1 MQFSEIKE
9 AALASWDLKI
19 LPSITAAQWAIEG
32 AYGTSGLAK
41 PPYNNHFGIKA
52 SSDWKGRTVNMPTRE
67 SGPNGSYWINAD
79 FRAYDSM
86 IDSFKDHAAFFS
98 NTEWRRN
105 NYRHVIGET
114 DYIKAAQALQ
124 ASGYATAGNYGT
136 SIIRVIEQNKLYEWD
151 KEAFAR
157 ASSGGGSGTPTPGE
171 NPEPLKP
178 STVSIER
185 SKTKSVGGELTS
197 AGREEASKIKLTV
210 IGDESAVDAVPYLKR
225 RMQSVNGIYSNS
237 KTLQAVV
244 NDVKSLKSSKQLNT
258 YVVIMAGRYGQ
269 VDKDAVDA
277 VVNEIGEGHKILFV
291 DAPIETNNKGAMTQE
306 YISASNRH
314 KSVYYVNWSKYA
326 SPYISYYYD
335 DGLTQNKNGSSGLA
349 DFIAQACYEATSG
362 TFEGRTAQWTNK
374 AYYGIEELEY
384 NKGGLYS
391 PKGQSVVYNPEA
403 NELWGFRVSGK
414 THWIDG
420 LVEVS
425 NEQDKNVLLDAAIKY
440 MKEHS
445 VPAVQYTVHLSEM
458 PQSISIGDKGI
469 FVDRHFNPPLAI
481 QATVIEIVTSDTD
494 PTSNTVTLGNVTEL
508 YPTENPEVKE
518 LKRKLQDIRS
528 DALKEYR
535 KGEPVVI
542 EVDST
547 NGLELSATIKET
559 RIFVVAKQ
567 GSWIVDD
574 VAYRWERLSDNKE
587 SDDTFNKGLS
597 NSVQSGAL
605 TVTTGD
611 LVNKAATFV
620 VRAYDS
626 KGKLIASQNIHVTEP
641 TKSKSAYEIAVDNGF
656 RGTETEWLKSLKGEP
671 GPKGIPGPP
680 GSDGKIQYI
689 HVAYANNTQGL
700 NFSTTDSN
708 RPYIGTYVDDQEA
721 DSAEWSKYKWT
732 KVQGPKGDPGKE
744 TKHHQAFA
752 KDTKG
757 TGFSLTDQAGL
768 DYIGSY
774 FDTEEGSSTD
784 WSRYTWTKKPEAIE
798 RDQADTNKQTEEA
811 INAIRGEAQKQ
822 RQELEAKA
830 AKNAVDALIKEIR
843 TLQLAMAD
851 DKKASEAA
859 VANALN
865 RVALTHNELQD
876 MAIRYSFLD
885 RSITLADEGLIV
897 GNKGAGTYLRVADD
911 RISFVNNG
919 SEVAFIS
926 GNMLQFTQAI
936 FTERIQ
942 VGEWLL
948 SGYEHDP
955 QIFVIRHVGRR

>member
-32 AYGTSGLAK
+32 GYGTSGLAK

-67 SGPNGSYWINAD
+67 YGPNGSYWINAD

-98 NTEWRRN
+98 NNEWRKN

-124 ASGYATAGNYGT
+124 ASGYATAENYGT

-185 SKTKSVGGELTS
+185 STTKSVGGELTS

-314 KSVYYVNWSKYA
+314 KSVYYVNWSKYS

-335 DGLTQNKNGSSGLA
+335 DGLNQNKNGSSGLA

-374 AYYGIEELEY
+374 AYYGVEELEY

-542 EVDST
+542 EVGST
-547 NGLELSATIKET
+547 NGLELSATNKET

-567 GSWIVDD
+567 GNWIVDD

-587 SDDTFNKGLS
+587 SDDTFNKGLAR
-597 NSVQSGAL
+597 SVQSGAL

-620 VRAYDS
+620 ARAYDS
-626 KGKLIASQNIHVTEP
+626 KGELIASQNIHVTEP

-689 HVAYANNTQGL
+689 HMAYADSTQGL
-700 NFSTTDSN
+700 NFSTTDPN
-708 RPYIGTYVDDQEA
+708 RTYIGTYVDDKEA
-721 DSAEWSKYKWT
+721 DSTEWSKYKWT
-732 KVQGPKGDPGKE
+732 KAQGPKGDPGKE

-752 KDTKG
+752 KDAKG

-774 FDTEEGSSTD
+774 FDTEEVSSTD
-784 WSRYTWTKKPEAIE
+784 WNRYTWTKKPEAIE
-798 RDQADTNKQTEEA
+798 RDQADTNKQTEES

-843 TLQLAMAD
+843 TLQSAVAD
-851 DKKASEAA
+851 DKKASEAS

-876 MAIRYSFLD
+876 MAVKYSFLD

>member
-32 AYGTSGLAK
+32 GYGTSGLAK

-52 SSDWKGRTVNMPTRE
+52 SSDWKGRTVNMPTKE
-67 SGPNGSYWINAD
+67 YGPNGSYWINAD

-98 NTEWRRN
+98 NNEWRKN

-185 SKTKSVGGELTS
+185 STTKSVGGELTS

-291 DAPIETNNKGAMTQE
+291 DAPTETPNKGAMTQE

-403 NELWGFRVSGK
+403 NELWGFRVSEK

-445 VPAVQYTVHLSEM
+445 VPAFQYTVHLSEM

-508 YPTENPEVKE
+508 YPTENPDVKA

-528 DALKEYR
+528 DTLNEYR
-535 KGEPVVI
+535 KGEPVSI

-547 NGLELSATIKET
+547 NGLELSATNKET

-587 SDDTFNKGLS
+587 SDDTFNKGLAS
-597 NSVQSGAL
+597 SVQSGAL

-626 KGKLIASQNIHVTEP
+626 KGELIASQNIHVTEP

-680 GSDGKIQYI
+680 GSDGKIRYI

-700 NFSTTDSN
+700 NFSTTDPN
-708 RPYIGTYVDDQEA
+708 RAYIGTYVDDQEA
-721 DSAEWSKYKWT
+721 DSTEWSKYKWS

-752 KDTKG
+752 KDAKG

-774 FDTEEGSSTD
+774 FDTEEASSTD
-784 WSRYTWTKKPEAIE
+784 WSRYTWAKKPEAIE

-830 AKNAVDALIKEIR
+830 ARQAVDALVREIR
-843 TLQLAMAD
+843 TLQTAVDD
-851 DKKASEAA
+851 DKKASETA

-876 MAIRYSFLD
+876 MALKYSFLD
-885 RSITLADEGLIV
+885 TSITLAEEGLVV
-897 GNKGAGTYLRVADD
+897 GNKSAGTYLRVADD

>member
-32 AYGTSGLAK
+32 GYGTSGLAK

-67 SGPNGSYWINAD
+67 YGPNGSYWINAD

-98 NTEWRRN
+98 NNEWRKN

-185 SKTKSVGGELTS
+185 STTKSVGGELTS

-244 NDVKSLKSSKQLNT
+244 NDIKSLKSSKQLNT

-291 DAPIETNNKGAMTQE
+291 DTPIETANKGAMTQE

-403 NELWGFRVSGK
+403 NELWGFRVSEK

-508 YPTENPEVKE
+508 YPTENPDVKA

-528 DALKEYR
+528 DTLNEYR
-535 KGEPVVI
+535 KGEPITI

-547 NGLELSATIKET
+547 NGLELSATNKET
-559 RIFVVAKQ
+559 RVFVVAKQ

-587 SDDTFNKGLS
+587 SDDTFNKGLAS
-597 NSVQSGAL
+597 SVQSGAL

-626 KGKLIASQNIHVTEP
+626 KGELIASQNIHVTEP

-680 GSDGKIQYI
+680 GIDGKIRYI
-689 HVAYANNTQGL
+689 HVAYADNTQGL

-708 RPYIGTYVDDQEA
+708 RAYIGTYVDDQEA
-721 DSAEWSKYKWT
+721 DSTEWSKYKWT
-732 KVQGPKGDPGKE
+732 KAQGPKGDPGKE

-752 KDTKG
+752 KDAKG
-757 TGFSLTDQAGL
+757 TGFSLTDKADL

-774 FDTEEGSSTD
+774 FDTEEASSTD
-784 WSRYTWTKKPEAIE
+784 WNRYTWTKKPEAIE

-843 TLQLAMAD
+843 VLQSAMAD
-851 DKKASEAA
+851 DKKVSETAL
-859 VANALN
+859 ANALN

-876 MAIRYSFLD
+876 MAVRYSFLD

-948 SGYEHDP
+948 SGYEHDQ

>member
-32 AYGTSGLAK
+32 GYGTSGLAK

-67 SGPNGSYWINAD
+67 YGPNGSYWINAD

-98 NTEWRRN
+98 NNEWRKN

-157 ASSGGGSGTPTPGE
+157 ASSGDGSGTPTPGE

-185 SKTKSVGGELTS
+185 STTKSVGGELTS

-244 NDVKSLKSSKQLNT
+244 NDIKSLKSSKQLNT

-291 DAPIETNNKGAMTQE
+291 DAPIETANKGAMTQE

-403 NELWGFRVSGK
+403 NELWGFRVSEK

-445 VPAVQYTVHLSEM
+445 VPAVQYTVRLSEM

-508 YPTENPEVKE
+508 YPTENPDVKA

-528 DALKEYR
+528 DTLNEYR
-535 KGEPVVI
+535 KGEPVTI

-547 NGLELSATIKET
+547 NGLELSATNKET

-587 SDDTFNKGLS
+587 SDDTFNKGLAG
-597 NSVQSGAL
+597 SVQSGAL

-626 KGKLIASQNIHVTEP
+626 KGELIASQNVHVTEP
-641 TKSKSAYEIAVDNGF
+641 AKSKSAYEIAVDNGF
-656 RGTETEWLKSLKGEP
+656 RGTETEWLNSLKGEP

-689 HVAYANNTQGL
+689 HVGYADNTQGL
-700 NFSTTDSN
+700 NFSTTDPN
-708 RPYIGTYVDDQEA
+708 RAYIGTYVDDQEA
-721 DSAEWSKYKWT
+721 DSTEWSKYKWT
-732 KVQGPKGDPGKE
+732 KAQGPKGDPGKE

-752 KDTKG
+752 KDAKG

-774 FDTEEGSSTD
+774 FDTEEASSTD

-830 AKNAVDALIKEIR
+830 TRQAVDALIREIR
-843 TLQLAMAD
+843 TLQTAVAD
-851 DKKASEAA
+851 DKKASETA

-876 MAIRYSFLD
+876 MALKYSFLD
-885 RSITLADEGLIV
+885 TSITLAEEGLVV
-897 GNKGAGTYLRVADD
+897 GNKSAGTYLRVAND

>member
-32 AYGTSGLAK
+32 AYGTSGLAR

-52 SSDWKGRTVNMPTRE
+52 SSDWKGRTVNMRTQE
-67 SGPNGSYWINAD
+67 YGPNGSYWINAD

-98 NTEWRRN
+98 NNEWRKN

-185 SKTKSVGGELTS
+185 STTKSVGGELTS

-244 NDVKSLKSSKQLNT
+244 NDIKSLKSSKQLNT

-291 DAPIETNNKGAMTQE
+291 DTPIETANKGAMTQE

-391 PKGQSVVYNPEA
+391 PKAQSVVYNPEA
-403 NELWGFRVSGK
+403 NELWGFRVSEK

-508 YPTENPEVKE
+508 YPTENPDVKA

-528 DALKEYR
+528 DTLNEYR
-535 KGEPVVI
+535 KGEPITI

-547 NGLELSATIKET
+547 NGLELSATNKET

-574 VAYRWERLSDNKE
+574 VVYRWERLSDNKE
-587 SDDTFNKGLS
+587 SDDTFNKGLAG
-597 NSVQSGAL
+597 SVQSGAL

-626 KGKLIASQNIHVTEP
+626 KGELIASQNIHVTEP

-656 RGTETEWLKSLKGEP
+656 RGTESEWLKSLKGEP

-689 HVAYANNTQGL
+689 HVAYADNTQGL
-700 NFSTTDSN
+700 NFSTTDPN
-708 RPYIGTYVDDQEA
+708 RAYIGTYVDDQEA
-721 DSAEWSKYKWT
+721 DSTEWSKYKWT
-732 KVQGPKGDPGKE
+732 KAQGPKGDPGKE

-752 KDTKG
+752 KDAKG
-757 TGFSLTDQAGL
+757 TGFSLTDQSGL

-774 FDTEEGSSTD
+774 FDTEEASSTD

-936 FTERIQ
+936 FTKRIQ
-942 VGEWLL
+942 IGEWLL

>member
-1 MQFSEIKE
+1 MQFNEIKE

-32 AYGTSGLAK
+32 AYGTSGLAR

-52 SSDWKGRTVNMPTRE
+52 SSDWKGRTVNMRTQE
-67 SGPNGSYWINAD
+67 YGPNGSYWINAD

-86 IDSFKDHAAFFS
+86 VDSFKDHAAFFS
-98 NTEWRRN
+98 NNEWRKN

-157 ASSGGGSGTPTPGE
+157 ASSGGGSGTPSPGE
-171 NPEPLKP
+171 KPEPLKP
-178 STVSIER
+178 STVSIQR
-185 SKTKSVGGELTS
+185 HNTKSVGGELTT
-197 AGREEASKIKLTV
+197 AGREEASKIKITV
-210 IGDESAVDAVPYLKR
+210 LGDESAVEAVPYLRKR
-225 RMQSVNGIYSNS
+225 VQTVNGTFNAN
-237 KTLQAVV
+237 KTLEAIVA
-244 NDVKSLKSSKQLNT
+244 DIKALKSAKQLQT
-258 YVVIMAGRYGQ
+258 YVVVMAGRYGSVTKDS
-269 VDKDAVDA
+269 VDAIVDA
-277 VVNEIGEGHKILFV
+277 VGEGHKILFV
-291 DAPIETNNKGAMTQE
+291 DTPANTPNKGAMTQE
-306 YISASNRH
+306 YTAVSNRH
-314 KSVYYVNWSKYA
+314 NSAYHVNWRKYA
-326 SPYISYYYD
+326 TPYITYFYD
-335 DGLTQNKNGSSGLA
+335 DGITQNKNGSAALA
-349 DFIAQACYEATSG
+349 DYIAQACYEATSG

-374 AYYGIEELEY
+374 AYYGIEQVEY
-384 NKGGLYS
+384 NQDGFYS
-391 PKGQSVVYNPEA
+391 PKGQSVLYNPEA
-403 NELWGFRVSGK
+403 NELWGFRSDGK

-425 NEQDKNVLLDAAIKY
+425 NEQNRGMLMNAALKY

-458 PQSISIGDKGI
+458 PQSVSIGDKGI
-469 FVDRHFNPPLAI
+469 FVDHYFNPPLAI
-481 QATVIEIVTSDTD
+481 QATIIEIVTSDTD
-494 PTSNTVTLGNVTEL
+494 PSSNTVTLGNVTEL
-508 YPTENPEVKE
+508 YPTENQDVIE
-518 LKRKLQDIRS
+518 LKRQLQGLREETI
-528 DALKEYR
+528 KEYR
-535 KGEPVVI
+535 KGEPVTI

-547 NGLELSATIKET
+547 NGLELSATNKET

-574 VAYRWERLSDNKE
+574 VVYRWERLSDNKE
-587 SDDTFNKGLS
+587 SDDTFNKGLAG
-597 NSVQSGAL
+597 SVQSGAL

-626 KGKLIASQNIHVTEP
+626 KGELIASQNIHVTEP

-656 RGTETEWLKSLKGEP
+656 RGTEAEWLKSLKGDP
-671 GPKGIPGPP
+671 GERGIQGPP

-689 HVAYANNTQGL
+689 HVAYADNTQGL

-708 RPYIGTYVDDQEA
+708 RSYIGTYVDDKEA

-732 KVQGPKGDPGKE
+732 KAQGPKGDPGKE

-757 TGFSLTDQAGL
+757 TGFSLTDKADL

-774 FDTEEGSSTD
+774 FDTEEASSTD
-784 WSRYTWTKKPEAIE
+784 WNRYTWTKKPETIE
-798 RDQADTNKQTEEA
+798 RDQADTNKQTEES

-843 TLQLAMAD
+843 VLQSAMAD

-876 MAIRYSFLD
+876 MAVRYSFLD

-936 FTERIQ
+936 FIERIQ

-948 SGYEHDP
+948 SGYEHDQ

>member
-32 AYGTSGLAK
+32 GYGTSGLAK

-67 SGPNGSYWINAD
+67 YGPNGSYWINAD

-98 NTEWRRN
+98 NNEWRKN

-124 ASGYATAGNYGT
+124 ASGYATAENYGT

-185 SKTKSVGGELTS
+185 STTKSVGGELTS

-314 KSVYYVNWSKYA
+314 KSVYYVNWSKYS

-335 DGLTQNKNGSSGLA
+335 DGLNQNKNGSSGLA

-374 AYYGIEELEY
+374 AYYGVEELEY

-414 THWIDG
+414 THWIEG
-420 LVEVS
+420 LV
-425 NEQDKNVLLDAAIKY
+425 
-440 MKEHS
+440 
-445 VPAVQYTVHLSEM
+445 
-458 PQSISIGDKGI
+458 
-469 FVDRHFNPPLAI
+469 
-481 QATVIEIVTSDTD
+481 
-494 PTSNTVTLGNVTEL
+494 
-508 YPTENPEVKE
+508 
-518 LKRKLQDIRS
+518 
-528 DALKEYR
+528 
-535 KGEPVVI
+535 
-542 EVDST
+542 
-547 NGLELSATIKET
+547 
-559 RIFVVAKQ
+559 
-567 GSWIVDD
+567 
-574 VAYRWERLSDNKE
+574 
-587 SDDTFNKGLS
+587 
-597 NSVQSGAL
+597 
-605 TVTTGD
+605 
-611 LVNKAATFV
+611 
-620 VRAYDS
+620 
-626 KGKLIASQNIHVTEP
+626 
-641 TKSKSAYEIAVDNGF
+641 
-656 RGTETEWLKSLKGEP
+656 
-671 GPKGIPGPP
+671 
-680 GSDGKIQYI
+680 
-689 HVAYANNTQGL
+689 
-700 NFSTTDSN
+700 
-708 RPYIGTYVDDQEA
+708 
-721 DSAEWSKYKWT
+721 
-732 KVQGPKGDPGKE
+732 
-744 TKHHQAFA
+744 
-752 KDTKG
+752 
-757 TGFSLTDQAGL
+757 
-768 DYIGSY
+768 
-774 FDTEEGSSTD
+774 
-784 WSRYTWTKKPEAIE
+784 
-798 RDQADTNKQTEEA
+798 
-811 INAIRGEAQKQ
+811 
-822 RQELEAKA
+822 
-830 AKNAVDALIKEIR
+830 
-843 TLQLAMAD
+843 
-851 DKKASEAA
+851 
-859 VANALN
+859 
-865 RVALTHNELQD
+865 
-876 MAIRYSFLD
+876 
-885 RSITLADEGLIV
+885 
-897 GNKGAGTYLRVADD
+897 
-911 RISFVNNG
+911 
-919 SEVAFIS
+919 
-926 GNMLQFTQAI
+926 
-936 FTERIQ
+936 
-942 VGEWLL
+942 
-948 SGYEHDP
+948 
-955 QIFVIRHVGRR
+955 

>member
-32 AYGTSGLAK
+32 AYGTSGLAR

-52 SSDWKGRTVNMPTRE
+52 SSDWKGRTVNMRTQE
-67 SGPNGSYWINAD
+67 YGPNGSYWINAD

-98 NTEWRRN
+98 NNEWRKN

-124 ASGYATAGNYGT
+124 ASGYATAGNYET

-185 SKTKSVGGELTS
+185 STTKSVGGELTS

-291 DAPIETNNKGAMTQE
+291 DTPIETANKGAMTQE

-403 NELWGFRVSGK
+403 NELWGFRVSEK

-420 LVEVS
+420 LVEAS

-508 YPTENPEVKE
+508 YPTENPDVKA

-528 DALKEYR
+528 DTLNEYR
-535 KGEPVVI
+535 KGEPITI

-547 NGLELSATIKET
+547 NGLELSATNKET
-559 RIFVVAKQ
+559 RVFVVAKQ

-587 SDDTFNKGLS
+587 SDDTFNKGLAS
-597 NSVQSGAL
+597 SVQSGAL

-626 KGKLIASQNIHVTEP
+626 KGELIASQNIHVTEP

-656 RGTETEWLKSLKGEP
+656 RGTEAEWLKSLKGEP

-680 GSDGKIQYI
+680 GSDGKIRYI
-689 HVAYANNTQGL
+689 HVAYADNTQGL

-708 RPYIGTYVDDQEA
+708 RAYIGTYVDDQEA
-721 DSAEWSKYKWT
+721 DSTEWSKYKWT
-732 KVQGPKGDPGKE
+732 KAQGPKGDPGKE

-752 KDTKG
+752 KDAKG
-757 TGFSLTDQAGL
+757 TGFSLTDKANL

-774 FDTEEGSSTD
+774 FDTEEASSTD

-798 RDQADTNKQTEEA
+798 RDQADTNKQTEES

-830 AKNAVDALIKEIR
+830 AKSAVDALIKEIR
-843 TLQLAMAD
+843 TLQSAMAD

-876 MAIRYSFLD
+876 MAVRYSFLD

-948 SGYEHDP
+948 SGYEHDQ

>member
-52 SSDWKGRTVNMPTRE
+52 SSDWKGRTVNMPTKE
-67 SGPNGSYWINAD
+67 YGPNGSYWINAD

-98 NTEWRRN
+98 NNEWRKN

-136 SIIRVIEQNKLYEWD
+136 SIIRVIEQNKPYEWD

-185 SKTKSVGGELTS
+185 STTKSVGGELTS

-291 DAPIETNNKGAMTQE
+291 DTPIETANKGAMTQE

-403 NELWGFRVSGK
+403 NEMWGFRVSGK

-547 NGLELSATIKET
+547 NGLELSAANKET

-597 NSVQSGAL
+597 SSVQSGAL

-626 KGKLIASQNIHVTEP
+626 KGELIASQNIHVTEP

-656 RGTETEWLKSLKGEP
+656 RGTESEWLKSLKGDP
-671 GPKGIPGPP
+671 GERGIPGPP

-689 HVAYANNTQGL
+689 HVAYADNPQGL

-708 RPYIGTYVDDQEA
+708 RVYIGTYVDDQEA
-721 DSAEWSKYKWT
+721 DSTEWSKYKWT
-732 KVQGPKGDPGKE
+732 KAQGPKGDPGKE

-752 KDTKG
+752 KDAKG

-774 FDTEEGSSTD
+774 FDTEEASSTD
-784 WSRYTWTKKPEAIE
+784 WSRYTWAKKPEAIE

-830 AKNAVDALIKEIR
+830 ARQAVDALVREIR
-843 TLQLAMAD
+843 TLQTAVAD
-851 DKKASEAA
+851 DKKASETA

-876 MAIRYSFLD
+876 MALKYQFLD
-885 RSITLADEGLIV
+885 TSITLAEEGLIV

>member
-32 AYGTSGLAK
+32 GYGTSGLAK

-67 SGPNGSYWINAD
+67 YGPNGSYWINAD

-98 NTEWRRN
+98 NNEWRKN

-136 SIIRVIEQNKLYEWD
+136 SIIRVIEQNKLYELD

-185 SKTKSVGGELTS
+185 STTKSVGGELTS
-197 AGREEASKIKLTV
+197 AGREESSKIKLTV

-269 VDKDAVDA
+269 VDKDVVDA

-291 DAPIETNNKGAMTQE
+291 DAPIETPNKGAMTQE

-403 NELWGFRVSGK
+403 NELWGFRVSEK

-508 YPTENPEVKE
+508 YPTENPDVKA

-528 DALKEYR
+528 DTLNEYR
-535 KGEPVVI
+535 KGEPVTI

-547 NGLELSATIKET
+547 NGLELSATNKET

-587 SDDTFNKGLS
+587 SDDTFNKGLAS
-597 NSVQSGAL
+597 SVQSGAL

-626 KGKLIASQNIHVTEP
+626 KGELIASQNIHVTEP

-689 HVAYANNTQGL
+689 HVGYADNTQGL
-700 NFSTTDSN
+700 NFSTTDPN
-708 RPYIGTYVDDQEA
+708 RAYIGTYVDDQEA
-721 DSAEWSKYKWT
+721 DSTEWSKYKWT
-732 KVQGPKGDPGKE
+732 KAQGPKGDPGKE

-752 KDTKG
+752 KDAKG

-774 FDTEEGSSTD
+774 FDTEEAPSAD
-784 WSRYTWTKKPEAIE
+784 WNRYTWTKKPEAIE

-843 TLQLAMAD
+843 VLQSAMAD

-876 MAIRYSFLD
+876 MAVRYSFLD

>member
-32 AYGTSGLAK
+32 GYGTSGLAK

-52 SSDWKGRTVNMPTRE
+52 SSDWKGRTVNMPTKE
-67 SGPNGSYWINAD
+67 YGPNGSYWINAD

-98 NTEWRRN
+98 NNEWRKN

-157 ASSGGGSGTPTPGE
+157 ASSGGSSGTPTPGE

-185 SKTKSVGGELTS
+185 STTKSVGGELTS

-244 NDVKSLKSSKQLNT
+244 NDIKTLKSSKQLNT

-291 DAPIETNNKGAMTQE
+291 DAPIETNNKGAMIQE

-314 KSVYYVNWSKYA
+314 KSVYYVNWSKYS

-335 DGLTQNKNGSSGLA
+335 DGLNQNKNGSSGLA

-374 AYYGIEELEY
+374 AYYGVEELEY

-403 NELWGFRVSGK
+403 NELWGFRVSEK

-508 YPTENPEVKE
+508 YPTENPDVKA

-528 DALKEYR
+528 DTLNEYR
-535 KGEPVVI
+535 KGEPVTI

-547 NGLELSATIKET
+547 NGLELSATNKET

-587 SDDTFNKGLS
+587 SDDTFNKGLAG
-597 NSVQSGAL
+597 SVHSGAL

-626 KGKLIASQNIHVTEP
+626 KGELIASQNVHVTEP
-641 TKSKSAYEIAVDNGF
+641 AKSKSAYEIAVDNGF

-689 HVAYANNTQGL
+689 HVAYADNTQGL

-830 AKNAVDALIKEIR
+830 AKNAVDDLIKEIR

-876 MAIRYSFLD
+876 MAVRYSFLD

>member
-98 NTEWRRN
+98 NNEWRRN

-185 SKTKSVGGELTS
+185 STTKSVGGELTS

-689 HVAYANNTQGL
+689 HVGYADNTQGL
-700 NFSTTDSN
+700 NFSTTDPN
-708 RPYIGTYVDDQEA
+708 RAYIGTYVDDQES
-721 DSAEWSKYKWT
+721 DSTEWSKYKWT
-732 KVQGPKGDPGKE
+732 KAQGPKGDPGKE

-752 KDTKG
+752 KDAKG

-774 FDTEEGSSTD
+774 FDTEEASSTD

-830 AKNAVDALIKEIR
+830 ARQAVDALVREIW
-843 TLQLAMAD
+843 TLQTAVAD
-851 DKKASEAA
+851 DKKASETA

-876 MAIRYSFLD
+876 MAVKYSFLD

>member
-1 MQFSEIKE
+1 M
-9 AALASWDLKI
+9 
-19 LPSITAAQWAIEG
+19 
-32 AYGTSGLAK
+32 
-41 PPYNNHFGIKA
+41 
-52 SSDWKGRTVNMPTRE
+52 
-67 SGPNGSYWINAD
+67 
-79 FRAYDSM
+79 
-86 IDSFKDHAAFFS
+86 
-98 NTEWRRN
+98 
-105 NYRHVIGET
+105 
-114 DYIKAAQALQ
+114 
-124 ASGYATAGNYGT
+124 
-136 SIIRVIEQNKLYEWD
+136 
-151 KEAFAR
+151 
-157 ASSGGGSGTPTPGE
+157 
-171 NPEPLKP
+171 
-178 STVSIER
+178 
-185 SKTKSVGGELTS
+185 
-197 AGREEASKIKLTV
+197 
-210 IGDESAVDAVPYLKR
+210 
-225 RMQSVNGIYSNS
+225 
-237 KTLQAVV
+237 
-244 NDVKSLKSSKQLNT
+244 
-258 YVVIMAGRYGQ
+258 
-269 VDKDAVDA
+269 
-277 VVNEIGEGHKILFV
+277 
-291 DAPIETNNKGAMTQE
+291 
-306 YISASNRH
+306 
-314 KSVYYVNWSKYA
+314 
-326 SPYISYYYD
+326 
-335 DGLTQNKNGSSGLA
+335 A

-547 NGLELSATIKET
+547 NGLELSATNKET

-689 HVAYANNTQGL
+689 HVGYADNTRPPTQIEPTLGPMSMTRNLTLPNGASINGPRPKARKVTLVRRPSTIKPLPKTQKGL
-700 NFSTTDSN
+700 VSASQTKPDWTILAPISTLKRLH
-708 RPYIGTYVDDQEA
+708 RPIG
-721 DSAEWSKYKWT
+721 
-732 KVQGPKGDPGKE
+732 
-744 TKHHQAFA
+744 
-752 KDTKG
+752 
-757 TGFSLTDQAGL
+757 
-768 DYIGSY
+768 
-774 FDTEEGSSTD
+774 
-784 WSRYTWTKKPEAIE
+784 
-798 RDQADTNKQTEEA
+798 ADTLGP
-811 INAIRGEAQKQ
+811 RSQ
-822 RQELEAKA
+822 RPSRET
-830 AKNAVDALIKEIR
+830 R
-843 TLQLAMAD
+843 
-851 DKKASEAA
+851 
-859 VANALN
+859 
-865 RVALTHNELQD
+865 
-876 MAIRYSFLD
+876 
-885 RSITLADEGLIV
+885 
-897 GNKGAGTYLRVADD
+897 
-911 RISFVNNG
+911 
-919 SEVAFIS
+919 
-926 GNMLQFTQAI
+926 
-936 FTERIQ
+936 RIQ
-942 VGEWLL
+942 ISKPRRL
-948 SGYEHDP
+948 STLSEERLKSN
-955 QIFVIRHVGRR
+955 VKS

>member
-67 SGPNGSYWINAD
+67 YGPNGSYWINAD

-98 NTEWRRN
+98 NNEWRKN

-157 ASSGGGSGTPTPGE
+157 ANSGGGSGTPTPGE
-171 NPEPLKP
+171 SPEPLKP

-185 SKTKSVGGELTS
+185 STTKSVGGELTS

-291 DAPIETNNKGAMTQE
+291 DAPIETANKGAMTQE

-403 NELWGFRVSGK
+403 NELWGFRVSEK

-508 YPTENPEVKE
+508 YPTENPDVKA

-528 DALKEYR
+528 DTLNEYR
-535 KGEPVVI
+535 KGEPVTI

-547 NGLELSATIKET
+547 NGLELSATNKET

-587 SDDTFNKGLS
+587 SDDTFNKGLAS
-597 NSVQSGAL
+597 SVQSGAL

-626 KGKLIASQNIHVTEP
+626 KGELIASQNIHVTEP

-656 RGTETEWLKSLKGEP
+656 RGTETEWLKSLKGDP
-671 GPKGIPGPP
+671 GERGIQGPQ
-680 GSDGKIQYI
+680 GKDGKPQYI
-689 HVAYANNTQGL
+689 HVAYADNTQGL
-700 NFSTTDSN
+700 NFSTTEPN
-708 RPYIGTYVDDQEA
+708 RTYIGTYVDDQEA

-732 KVQGPKGDPGKE
+732 KAQGPKGDPGKE

-752 KDTKG
+752 KDAKG
-757 TGFSLTDQAGL
+757 TGFSLTDQTGL

-774 FDTEEGSSTD
+774 FDTEEASSTD

-843 TLQLAMAD
+843 TLQSAMAD

-876 MAIRYSFLD
+876 MAVRYSFLD

>member
-98 NTEWRRN
+98 NNEWRRN

-157 ASSGGGSGTPTPGE
+157 ASSGGGSGTPTPSE

-185 SKTKSVGGELTS
+185 STTKSVGGELTS

-689 HVAYANNTQGL
+689 HVGYADNTQGL
-700 NFSTTDSN
+700 NFSTTDPN
-708 RPYIGTYVDDQEA
+708 RAYIGTYVDDQES
-721 DSAEWSKYKWT
+721 DSTEWSKYKWT
-732 KVQGPKGDPGKE
+732 KAQGPKGDPGKE

-752 KDTKG
+752 KDAKG

-774 FDTEEGSSTD
+774 FDTEEASSTD
-784 WSRYTWTKKPEAIE
+784 WNRYTWTKKPEAIE

-822 RQELEAKA
+822 RQELETKA

-843 TLQLAMAD
+843 VLQSAMAD
-851 DKKASEAA
+851 DKKASESA

-876 MAIRYSFLD
+876 MALKYSFLD
-885 RSITLADEGLIV
+885 RSITLAEEGLVV
-897 GNKGAGTYLRVADD
+897 GNKSAGTYLRVADD

>member
-32 AYGTSGLAK
+32 GYGTSGLAK

-67 SGPNGSYWINAD
+67 YGPNGSYWINAD

-98 NTEWRRN
+98 NNEWRKN

-185 SKTKSVGGELTS
+185 STTKSVGGELTS

-258 YVVIMAGRYGQ
+258 YVVIMAGRYGH

-314 KSVYYVNWSKYA
+314 KSVYYVNWSKYS

-335 DGLTQNKNGSSGLA
+335 DGLNQNKNGSSGLA

-374 AYYGIEELEY
+374 AYYGVEELEY

-403 NELWGFRVSGK
+403 NELWGFRVSEK

-494 PTSNTVTLGNVTEL
+494 PNSNTVTLGNVTEL
-508 YPTENPEVKE
+508 YPTENPDVKA

-528 DALKEYR
+528 DALNEYR
-535 KGEPVVI
+535 KGEPVTI

-547 NGLELSATIKET
+547 NGLELSATNKET

-574 VAYRWERLSDNKE
+574 VVYRWERLSDNKE
-587 SDDTFNKGLS
+587 SDDTFNKGLAG
-597 NSVQSGAL
+597 SVQSGAL

-626 KGKLIASQNIHVTEP
+626 KGELIASQNIHVTEP

-680 GSDGKIQYI
+680 GSDGKIQYL
-689 HVAYANNTQGL
+689 HVAYADNTQGL

-708 RPYIGTYVDDQEA
+708 RTYIGTYVDDQEA
-721 DSAEWSKYKWT
+721 DSTEWSKYKWT
-732 KVQGPKGDPGKE
+732 KAQGPKGDPGKE

-752 KDTKG
+752 KDAKG

-774 FDTEEGSSTD
+774 FDTEEASSTD
-784 WSRYTWTKKPEAIE
+784 WNRYTWTKKPEAIE
-798 RDQADTNKQTEEA
+798 RDQADTNKQTEES

-843 TLQLAMAD
+843 VLQSAMAD

-876 MAIRYSFLD
+876 MAVRYSFLD

>member
-32 AYGTSGLAK
+32 GYGTSGLAK

-67 SGPNGSYWINAD
+67 YGPNGSYWINAD

-98 NTEWRRN
+98 NNEWRKN

-157 ASSGGGSGTPTPGE
+157 ASSGDGSGTPTPGE

-178 STVSIER
+178 STASIER
-185 SKTKSVGGELTS
+185 STTKSVGGELTS

-244 NDVKSLKSSKQLNT
+244 NDIKSLKSSKQLNT

-291 DAPIETNNKGAMTQE
+291 DAPIETANKGAMTQE

-403 NELWGFRVSGK
+403 NELWGFRVSEK

-440 MKEHS
+440 MKEQS
-445 VPAVQYTVHLSEM
+445 VPAVQYTVRLSEM

-508 YPTENPEVKE
+508 YPTENPDVKA

-528 DALKEYR
+528 DTLNEYR
-535 KGEPVVI
+535 KGEPVTI

-547 NGLELSATIKET
+547 NGLELSATNKET

-587 SDDTFNKGLS
+587 SDDTFNKGLAG
-597 NSVQSGAL
+597 SVQSGAL

-626 KGKLIASQNIHVTEP
+626 KGELIASQNVHVTEP
-641 TKSKSAYEIAVDNGF
+641 AKSKSAYEIAVDNGF

-689 HVAYANNTQGL
+689 HVGYADNTQGL
-700 NFSTTDSN
+700 NFSTTDPN
-708 RPYIGTYVDDQEA
+708 RAYIGTYVDDQEA
-721 DSAEWSKYKWT
+721 DSTEWSKYKWT
-732 KVQGPKGDPGKE
+732 KAQGPKGDPGKE

-752 KDTKG
+752 KDAKG

-768 DYIGSY
+768 DFIGSY
-774 FDTEEGSSTD
+774 FDTEEASSTD

-830 AKNAVDALIKEIR
+830 AKNAVDALIREIR
-843 TLQLAMAD
+843 TLQTAVAD
-851 DKKASEAA
+851 DKKASESA

-876 MAIRYSFLD
+876 MALKYQFLD
-885 RSITLADEGLIV
+885 TSITLAEEGLIV
-897 GNKGAGTYLRVADD
+897 GNKGAGTYLRVADN

-955 QIFVIRHVGRR
+955 QIFTIRHVGRR

>member
-32 AYGTSGLAK
+32 AYGTSGLAR

-52 SSDWKGRTVNMPTRE
+52 SSDWKGRTVNMRTQE
-67 SGPNGSYWINAD
+67 YGPNGSYWINAD

-98 NTEWRRN
+98 NNEWRKN

-185 SKTKSVGGELTS
+185 STTKSVGGELTS

-244 NDVKSLKSSKQLNT
+244 NDIKSLKSSKQLNT

-291 DAPIETNNKGAMTQE
+291 DTPIETANNGAMTQE

-403 NELWGFRVSGK
+403 NELWGFRVSEK

-508 YPTENPEVKE
+508 YPTENPDVKA

-528 DALKEYR
+528 DTLNEYR
-535 KGEPVVI
+535 KGEPITI

-547 NGLELSATIKET
+547 NGLELSATNKET
-559 RIFVVAKQ
+559 RVFVVAKQ

-587 SDDTFNKGLS
+587 SDDTFNKGLAS
-597 NSVQSGAL
+597 SVQSGAL

-626 KGKLIASQNIHVTEP
+626 KGELIASQNIHVTEP

-680 GSDGKIQYI
+680 GSDGKIRYI
-689 HVAYANNTQGL
+689 HVAYADNPQGL
-700 NFSTTDSN
+700 NFSTTDAN
-708 RPYIGTYVDDQEA
+708 RAYIGTYVDDQEA

-732 KVQGPKGDPGKE
+732 KAQGPKGDPGKE
-744 TKHHQAFA
+744 TKYHQAFA
-752 KDTKG
+752 KDAKG

-774 FDTEEGSSTD
+774 FDTEEASSTD
-784 WSRYTWTKKPEAIE
+784 WNRYTWTKKPEAIE
-798 RDQADTNKQTEEA
+798 RDQADTNKQTEES
-811 INAIRGEAQKQ
+811 INSIRGEAQKQ

-830 AKNAVDALIKEIR
+830 AKSAVDALIKEIR
-843 TLQLAMAD
+843 TLQSAIAD

-865 RVALTHNELQD
+865 RVALTHNEIQD
-876 MAIRYSFLD
+876 MAVRYSFLD

-948 SGYEHDP
+948 SGYEHDQ

>member
-32 AYGTSGLAK
+32 GYGTSGLAK

-67 SGPNGSYWINAD
+67 YGPNGSYWINAD

-98 NTEWRRN
+98 NNEWRKN

-157 ASSGGGSGTPTPGE
+157 AGSGGGSGTPTPGE

-185 SKTKSVGGELTS
+185 STTKSVGGELTS

-244 NDVKSLKSSKQLNT
+244 NDIKSLKSSKQLNT

-291 DAPIETNNKGAMTQE
+291 DTPIETSNKGAMTQE

-349 DFIAQACYEATSG
+349 DFMAQAFYEATSG

-403 NELWGFRVSGK
+403 NELWGFRVSEK

-508 YPTENPEVKE
+508 YPTENPDVKA

-528 DALKEYR
+528 DTLNEYR
-535 KGEPVVI
+535 KGEPVTI

-547 NGLELSATIKET
+547 NGLELSATNKET

-587 SDDTFNKGLS
+587 SDDTFNKGLAS
-597 NSVQSGAL
+597 SVQSGAL

-626 KGKLIASQNIHVTEP
+626 KGELIASQNIHVTEP

-656 RGTETEWLKSLKGEP
+656 RGTETEWLKSLKGDP
-671 GPKGIPGPP
+671 GERGIQGPQ
-680 GSDGKIQYI
+680 GKDGKPQYI
-689 HVAYANNTQGL
+689 HVAYADNTQGL
-700 NFSTTDSN
+700 NFSTTEPN
-708 RPYIGTYVDDQEA
+708 RTYIGTYVDDQEA

-732 KVQGPKGDPGKE
+732 KAQGPKGDPGQE

-752 KDTKG
+752 KDAKG

-774 FDTEEGSSTD
+774 FDTEEASSTD
-784 WSRYTWTKKPEAIE
+784 WNRYTWTKKPEAIE

-843 TLQLAMAD
+843 TLQSAMAD

-876 MAIRYSFLD
+876 MAVKYSFLD